1 MIPLPS
7 LTDSAATFGF
17 VVLLLA
23 VAAVSSWVTRRVA
36 EPNIVTETDTVT
48 VAEPLAPADI
58 LSATTPTQVTEY
70 DTSETRTQCIEV
82 PTWLATHTTTNAS
95 SRPAPASDSVAL
107 SGALSSRLRKPL
119 SQMRGGASGPP
130 YAITPMTTGRPSLS
144 VGSSEVTLS
153 GYLPTGEGLQW
164 TYDLPQDRW
173 GVGLQSDFT
182 FSTWVQGTLTADV
195 TRHAEWGPL
204 DVQTRFGLGYG
215 ALVTDGTAQVSP
227 VAQAGFRIG
236 YDW

>member
-1 MIPLPS
+1 MIPFPS
-7 LTDSAATFGF
+7 LTKSAATVGF

-36 EPNIVTETDTVT
+36 EPNTVTHADTVR
-48 VAEPLAPADI
+48 VEAPLTPSEI
-58 LSATTPTQVTEY
+58 LDATTPTQVTEY

-153 GYLPTGEGLQW
+153 GYLPDGRGRQW
-164 TYDLPQDRW
+164 TYDIPQETWSIAPSVTAVAR
-173 GVGLQSDFT
+173 
-182 FSTWVQGTLTADV
+182 WVQGTLTADV
-195 TRHAEWGPL
+195 MRHAEWGPL
-204 DVQTRFGLGYG
+204 DVRTRFGLGYG
-215 ALVTDGTAQVSP
+215 ALVTDETAEVSP
-227 VAQAGFRIG
+227 VARAGFRIG

>member
-7 LTDSAATFGF
+7 LTDSAATVGF
-17 VVLLLA
+17 VALLLA
-23 VAAVSSWVTRRVA
+23 VAAVSSWVTRRVS
-36 EPNIVTETDTVT
+36 EPGTVTETDTVR
-48 VAEPLAPADI
+48 VEAPLTPSEIMD
-58 LSATTPTQVTEY
+58 ATMPTQVTEY

-82 PTWLATHTTTNAS
+82 PTWLARSTTNAS

-107 SGALSSRLRKPL
+107 SGGLSSRLRKL
-119 SQMRGGASGPP
+119 SSQMRGGASGPT
-130 YAITPMTTGRPSLS
+130 YAITPMTTGRPALS
-144 VGSSEVTLS
+144 VESSEVTLS
-153 GYLPTGEGLQW
+153 GYLPTGEGRQW

-173 GVGLQSDFT
+173 GVGLRSGFT
-182 FSTWVQGTLTADV
+182 FSTWVQGTLTADI

-215 ALVTDGTAQVSP
+215 ALVTNGTAQVSP